1 MPSHSVRARL
11 RFVLFDLEPRR
22 KVTKGKE
29 FQGKVVIITGGA
41 SGIGRA
47 LARRFARG
55 GARLGLLDMDGEALR
70 READH
75 LASNG
80 TEVVPA
86 ACDVSERRSCQSGIG
101 AVLDRFGRIDVL
113 VNNAGITARARFAD
127 TRAEVFERV
136 MAVNFF
142 GALYCTQAALPS
154 LRAARGL
161 IVVVESLAGV
171 SPLLGR
177 SAYCASKHALHGLF
191 TTLRAESRSDGIQV
205 MIACPG
211 FVQTNLQ
218 QRALGGDGRVT
229 ARPQSRVGRQTSA
242 AAVAD
247 TLYRAA
253 LRRRPLVVLT
263 PVGRIAYW
271 VSRLMPL
278 TYERLMAR
286 QFAVELAREA
296 QVP

>member
-1 MPSHSVRARL
+1 M
-11 RFVLFDLEPRR
+11 
-22 KVTKGKE
+22 
-29 FQGKVVIITGGA
+29 VVITGGA
-41 SGIGRA
+41 SGIGSA

-55 GARLGLLDMDGEALR
+55 GARLGLLDMDAAALE
-70 READH
+70 REAAH
-75 LASNG
+75 LASSG
-80 TEVVPA
+80 TAVVSA
-86 ACDVSERRSCQSGIG
+86 VCDVSRRRDCQAAID
-101 AVLDRFGRIDVL
+101 AVSERFGRIDAL
-113 VNNAGITARARFAD
+113 VNNAGITARDRFVD

-142 GALYCTQAALPS
+142 GSLYCTQAALPR
-154 LRAARGL
+154 LKATRGL
-161 IVVVESLAGV
+161 VVVVESLAGV

-191 TTLRAESRSDGIQV
+191 TTLRAELRSDGVQV

-218 QRALGGDGRVT
+218 LRALGGDGHVT
-229 ARPQSRVGRQTSA
+229 ARPQSRIGGQMSA

-247 TLYRAA
+247 ALYHAA

-263 PVGRIAYW
+263 PVGKIAYW

-286 QFAVELAREA
+286 QFAVELEREGGRR
-296 QVP
+296 

>member
-1 MPSHSVRARL
+1 MT
-11 RFVLFDLEPRR
+11 EI
-22 KVTKGKE
+22 KG
-29 FQGKVVIITGGA
+29 FQDKVVVITGGA
-41 SGIGRA
+41 SGIGLA
-47 LARRFARG
+47 LALRFARG
-55 GARLGLLDMDGEALR
+55 GARLGLLDMDAEALE
-70 READH
+70 REAAR
-75 LASNG
+75 LASSG
-80 TEVVPA
+80 TAVVPA
-86 ACDVSERRSCQSGIG
+86 ACDVSRRRDCQAGIE
-101 AVLDRFGRIDVL
+101 AVSERFGRIDVL

-142 GALYCTQAALPS
+142 GSLYCTQVALPR
-154 LRAARGL
+154 LKATRGL

-191 TTLRAESRSDGIQV
+191 TTLRAELRPDGVQV

-218 QRALGGDGRVT
+218 LRALGGDGHVT
-229 ARPQSRVGRQTSA
+229 ARPQSRVGGQTSA

-247 TLYRAA
+247 ALYHAA

-263 PVGRIAYW
+263 PVGKIAYW

-296 QVP
+296 QDP

>member
-1 MPSHSVRARL
+1 MALQRKK
-11 RFVLFDLEPRR
+11 
-22 KVTKGKE
+22 KVTRVTKVKK
-29 FQGKVVIITGGA
+29 FQDKVAVITGGA
-41 SGIGRA
+41 SGIGLA

-55 GARLGLLDMDGEALR
+55 GARLGLLDMDAEALQ
-70 READH
+70 REAAR
-75 LASNG
+75 LAGGG
-80 TEVVPA
+80 TEVVA
-86 ACDVSERRSCQSGIG
+86 AVCDVSARRDCQAGID
-101 AVLDRFGRIDVL
+101 AVLGRFGRIDVL
-113 VNNAGITARARFAD
+113 VNNAGITARDRFVD

-142 GALYCTQAALPS
+142 GSLYCTQAALAS
-154 LRAARGL
+154 LRASRGL

-191 TTLRAESRSDGIQV
+191 TTLRAELRPDGVQV

-218 QRALGGDGRVT
+218 RRALGGDGRVT

-247 TLYRAA
+247 ILYRAA
-253 LRRRPLVVLT
+253 LRRRPMVVLT
-263 PVGRIAYW
+263 PVGKIAYW

-286 QFAVELAREA
+286 QFAVELSREA
-296 QVP
+296 RRP

>member
-1 MPSHSVRARL
+1 M
-11 RFVLFDLEPRR
+11 
-22 KVTKGKE
+22 TKTKE
-29 FQGKVVIITGGA
+29 CRDKVVVITGGA
-41 SGIGRA
+41 SGIGSA

-55 GARLGLLDMDGEALR
+55 GARLGLLDMDAAALE
-70 READH
+70 REAAH
-75 LASNG
+75 LASSG
-80 TEVVPA
+80 TAVVSA
-86 ACDVSERRSCQSGIG
+86 VCDVSRRRDCQAAID
-101 AVLDRFGRIDVL
+101 AVSERFGRIDAL
-113 VNNAGITARARFAD
+113 VNNAGITARDRFVD

-142 GALYCTQAALPS
+142 GSLYCTQAALPR
-154 LRAARGL
+154 LKATRGL
-161 IVVVESLAGV
+161 VVVVESLAGV

-191 TTLRAESRSDGIQV
+191 TTLRAELRSDGVQV

-218 QRALGGDGRVT
+218 LRALGGDGHVT
-229 ARPQSRVGRQTSA
+229 ARPQSRIGGQMSA

-247 TLYRAA
+247 ALYHAA

-263 PVGRIAYW
+263 PVGKIAYW

-286 QFAVELAREA
+286 QFAVELEREGGRR
-296 QVP
+296 